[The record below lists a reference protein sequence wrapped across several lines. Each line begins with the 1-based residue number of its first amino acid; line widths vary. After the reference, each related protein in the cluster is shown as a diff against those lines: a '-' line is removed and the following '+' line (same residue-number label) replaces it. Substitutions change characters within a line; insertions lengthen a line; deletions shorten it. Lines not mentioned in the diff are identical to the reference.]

1 MRHDG
6 NGGRKSAS
14 DFSRF
19 PVSASVPYTIYMS
32 RMKLNALTKPARI
45 ATEPVLSLPKGPA
58 LSLPKGPAL
67 SLPKGF
73 VSSFFDKK
81 LPVLAL
87 LLDITF
93 ETNTLA
99 GT

>member
-45 ATEPVLSLPKGPA
+45 ATESVLSLSKEI
-58 LSLPKGPAL
+58 
-67 SLPKGF
+67 GF
-73 VSSFFDKK
+73 VSHLTKKVGSF
-81 LPVLAL
+81 
-87 LLDITF
+87 
-93 ETNTLA
+93 
-99 GT
+99 